1 MRRLLK
7 ALPLALPLMLA
18 LAAVGLFLTSCNSGS
33 QAQAR
38 FIDALAAFDTQIDVY
53 FNGTVNS
60 GTITGTKYFSSVIFP
75 DVRPSSGYTA
85 VPAGSDTIQAFQA
98 GSTTIE
104 EFQNENVG
112 LNAGTSY
119 TMVATGTVPGGS
131 GSVTVLNPTDN
142 NTEPTDG
149 LVSFRVIDAAISGPS
164 SVSVYILSNPAQG
177 LPTCCTGETPTVT
190 VSGPLSGSGATSGYV
205 NQSFNSLGTGFTGYV
220 TVAGGGTPIFSF
232 PIANFGD
239 ATEGS
244 IRTIVLTDNS
254 TQTGFDTV
262 PIILIDLN

>member
-18 LAAVGLFLTSCNSGS
+18 LVAVGLFLTSCNSGS

-98 GSTTIE
+98 GSTTI
-104 EFQNENVG
+104 
-112 LNAGTSY
+112 
-119 TMVATGTVPGGS
+119 
-131 GSVTVLNPTDN
+131 
-142 NTEPTDG
+142 
-149 LVSFRVIDAAISGPS
+149 
-164 SVSVYILSNPAQG
+164 
-177 LPTCCTGETPTVT
+177 
-190 VSGPLSGSGATSGYV
+190 
-205 NQSFNSLGTGFTGYV
+205 
-220 TVAGGGTPIFSF
+220 
-232 PIANFGD
+232 
-239 ATEGS
+239 
-244 IRTIVLTDNS
+244 
-254 TQTGFDTV
+254 
-262 PIILIDLN
+262 